1 MGIREG
7 LSFSDYFDDSIP
19 YEVKPFYS
27 STPME
32 EDDEPVRN
40 YGDDYPL
47 RAKDLFK
54 GLWESLR
61 NH

>member
-7 LSFSDYFDDSIP
+7 LNFSDYFDDSVP
-19 YEVKPFYS
+19 YEVKPVP
-27 STPME
+27 STIPME

-47 RAKDLFK
+47 KPKIYSKVFGKL
-54 GLWESLR
+54 
-61 NH
+61 NN